1 VPGFPLT
8 IAATVSCFHQAPG
21 LIVSPQAA
29 VLLMGQPAA
38 TFGGQIGVVGC
49 PFTTPVPKPQP
60 CVTIKW
66 TSVSAKVLVQG
77 KPLLVMPPPGA
88 GIGPGICQSAEQIP
102 QGVPTVKQNQMKVFV
117 T

>member
-8 IAATVSCFHQAPG
+8 VTATVSCFHQAPAA
-21 LIVSPQAA
+21 IAPTQAA

-49 PFTTPVPKPQP
+49 VFTVPGPKPQP

-66 TSVSAKVLVQG
+66 ASVSSKVLVQG
-77 KPLLVMPPPGA
+77 KPLLVMPLPGA
-88 GIGPGICQSAEQIP
+88 GIGPGVCQSAEQLP